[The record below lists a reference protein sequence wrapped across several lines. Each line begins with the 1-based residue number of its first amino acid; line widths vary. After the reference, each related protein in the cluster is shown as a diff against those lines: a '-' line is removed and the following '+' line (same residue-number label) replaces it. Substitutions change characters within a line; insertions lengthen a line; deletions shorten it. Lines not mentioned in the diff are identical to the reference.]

1 MMTHLTTLII
11 QIIQNVNTAAA
22 KCKNLED
29 LAIWIGT
36 DVEIVERNLPK
47 NLTELEIYMIYEIG
61 GLIFICFI
69 FLMIMLKKQNN
80 SIKSIISE
88 RESAIHFKNI
98 NYSTFVESII
108 SKENEIRSL
117 FDNNKQIYNAFYAT
131 IENIVMNKDFLD
143 ENIKNVFEKSEDIL
157 FKLLQMAKIEISD
170 KEKEYLSVSIRTVVR
185 LFRNDPENAVK
196 LMSVPVD

>member
-1 MMTHLTTLII
+1 
-11 QIIQNVNTAAA
+11 
-22 KCKNLED
+22 
-29 LAIWIGT
+29 
-36 DVEIVERNLPK
+36 
-47 NLTELEIYMIYEIG
+47 
-61 GLIFICFI
+61 
-69 FLMIMLKKQNN
+69 MLKKQNN